1 MDNFD
6 LKKYINE
13 GRIHSPINL
22 NENLESQAISILKK
36 YKNEIGEV
44 GKYIEYLNNIPS
56 NDDVHSAIQAI
67 ADDLDRDNYIEDDLR
82 VELEKLSLA
91 EGKLNE
97 NQGDMYGRGPAY
109 QALDSGI
116 QYYID
121 QFIRDI
127 EEEKEEDGTEY
138 LNDLIK
144 AIAALRDSA
153 TYAYDLSE
161 GKLLKEGMSLKFYDK
176 DVELNADSGDYIAFI
191 EDDGT
196 VSFSVIDED
205 VQDEYEDGFDEDN
218 WKDYLGPKHAFV
230 QISNQIPTKVEADRD
245 YVMITVDLEDL
256 KNLVN

>member
-161 GKLLKEGMSLKFYDK
+161 GKLLKEGMSLKFYDE

-245 YVMITVDLEDL
+245 YVMITVDLKDL

>member
-6 LKKYINE
+6 LRKYLAE
-13 GRIHSPINL
+13 GRLFEEDIASK
-22 NENLESQAISILKK
+22 AISILKK

-161 GKLLKEGMSLKFYDK
+161 GKLLKEGMSLKFYDE

>member
-144 AIAALRDSA
+144 AIAALRDSV
-153 TYAYDLSE
+153 TFSPDLAE
-161 GKLLKEGMSLKFYDK
+161 GRLLKEEMSLDAFLKNQLTGIEGKTEGIETIEKEEWLDMF
-176 DVELNADSGDYIAFI
+176 SGTKN
-191 EDDGT
+191 E
-196 VSFSVIDED
+196 S
-205 VQDEYEDGFDEDN
+205 GFDDIYN
-218 WKDYLGPKHAFV
+218 LIKKGKDSHSIDFGDFKANY
-230 QISNQIPTKVEADRD
+230 
-245 YVMITVDLEDL
+245 DL
-256 KNLVN
+256 KIGDDKIIIKYKING

>member
-97 NQGDMYGRGPAY
+97 SINLSDYNEDVEKAIEV
-109 QALDSGI
+109 GI
-116 QYYID
+116 RVGSNFD
-121 QFIRDI
+121 
-127 EEEKEEDGTEY
+127 EEDVMYYVHNNWMGGNLSAEEAMKKISKY
-138 LNDLIK
+138 LK
-144 AIAALRDSA
+144 
-153 TYAYDLSE
+153 
-161 GKLLKEGMSLKFYDK
+161 
-176 DVELNADSGDYIAFI
+176 
-191 EDDGT
+191 
-196 VSFSVIDED
+196 
-205 VQDEYEDGFDEDN
+205 
-218 WKDYLGPKHAFV
+218 P
-230 QISNQIPTKVEADRD
+230 
-245 YVMITVDLEDL
+245 
-256 KNLVN
+256 

>member
-116 QYYID
+116 QYYIVRYRRRKRRRWNRI
-121 QFIRDI
+121 F
-127 EEEKEEDGTEY
+127 K
-138 LNDLIK
+138 
-144 AIAALRDSA
+144 
-153 TYAYDLSE
+153 
-161 GKLLKEGMSLKFYDK
+161 
-176 DVELNADSGDYIAFI
+176 
-191 EDDGT
+191 
-196 VSFSVIDED
+196 
-205 VQDEYEDGFDEDN
+205 
-218 WKDYLGPKHAFV
+218 
-230 QISNQIPTKVEADRD
+230 
-245 YVMITVDLEDL
+245 
-256 KNLVN
+256 

>member
-13 GRIHSPINL
+13 GRIHSSINL

-161 GKLLKEGMSLKFYDK
+161 GKLLKEGMSLKFYDE

>member
-1 MDNFD
+1 
-6 LKKYINE
+6 
-13 GRIHSPINL
+13 
-22 NENLESQAISILKK
+22 

-161 GKLLKEGMSLKFYDK
+161 GKLLKEGMSLKFYDE

>member
-36 YKNEIGEV
+36 YRNEIGEV

-161 GKLLKEGMSLKFYDK
+161 GKLLKEGMSLKFYDE